1 MGLGDNIRRLLKEND
16 LTQVEFGE
24 MLGVTESSVSL
35 WVLGK
40 CKPKKGRLQQIAEL
54 FDTDIEILTGDN
66 MNHNLKT
73 NGSGYYDPT
82 AYTAL
87 REAIKKEREKR
98 VQVLR
103 GDIFYIKKWGDTTGS
118 EQYAG
123 RPAVIVSNDTGNR
136 HSKICE
142 IVYLTSEKKTPLP
155 THVDVMCTVP
165 STALCEQIVTISQE
179 RLENYVRSCT
189 KTEMEA
195 IDRALKISLAL
206 DGSVDYDEYSTVD
219 EQADTKEIDDLK
231 AELER
236 AKAEQ
241 AESEKQLEEANQKI
255 AQQKHEIDKRDAQIL
270 QTNSG
275 NNICMEVE
283 RDFYKEKY
291 EQLFNMMI
299 NRG

>member
-1 MGLGDNIRRLLKEND
+1 MSEKFSN
-16 LTQVEFGE
+16 
-24 MLGVTESSVSL
+24 
-35 WVLGK
+35 
-40 CKPKKGRLQQIAEL
+40 
-54 FDTDIEILTGDN
+54 
-66 MNHNLKT
+66 
-73 NGSGYYDPT
+73 NGSGVYDPT
-82 AYTAL
+82 AYTAMKNYI
-87 REAIKKEREKR
+87 EEERAKR
-98 VQVLR
+98 MQVLR
-103 GDIFYIKKWGDTTGS
+103 GDIFYIKKWGDAIGS
-118 EQYAG
+118 EQYSG
-123 RPAVIVSNDTGNR
+123 RPAVVVSNDTGNR

-189 KTEMEA
+189 KVEMEA

-236 AKAEQ
+236 AKAAQ
-241 AESEKQLEEANQKI
+241 AESEKQLEEANRKI
-255 AQQKHEIDKRDAQIL
+255 TQQKHEIDKRDAQIL

-275 NNICMEVE
+275 NNIRMEVE

-299 NRG
+299 QRG

>member
-1 MGLGDNIRRLLKEND
+1 MGLEDNINRLLVDNN
-16 LTQVEFGE
+16 LTQAEFAE
-24 MLGVTESSVSL
+24 LLGVTKSAVSL
-35 WVLGK
+35 WALGK
-40 CKPKKGRLQQIAEL
+40 CKPRKDRLYQIAEL
-54 FDTDIEILTGDN
+54 FDTDVETLTGDN
-66 MNHNLKT
+66 MDNNLKT

-189 KTEMEA
+189 KVEMEA

-206 DGSVDYDEYSTVD
+206 DGSIDEYST

-236 AKAEQ
+236 AKAAQ
-241 AESEKQLEEANQKI
+241 AESEKQLEEANRKI
-255 AQQKHEIDKRDAQIL
+255 TQQKHEIDKRDAQIL

-275 NNICMEVE
+275 NNIRMEVE

-299 NRG
+299 QRG